1 MELAYCTE
9 YTYSGAFSGLVGHG
23 LYIYAGVGYSNGLAI
38 PTNPPPWPMGTQKPI
53 SAQELKGLSRQT
65 LGRGAISIS

>member
-9 YTYSGAFSGLVGHG
+9 YTYSGAYSGLVGHG
-23 LYIYAGVGYSNGLAI
+23 LCSLGYSNDLAK

-53 SAQELKGLSRQT
+53 SAQQLKGLSRQT
-65 LGRGAISIS
+65 LGRGAMSLS